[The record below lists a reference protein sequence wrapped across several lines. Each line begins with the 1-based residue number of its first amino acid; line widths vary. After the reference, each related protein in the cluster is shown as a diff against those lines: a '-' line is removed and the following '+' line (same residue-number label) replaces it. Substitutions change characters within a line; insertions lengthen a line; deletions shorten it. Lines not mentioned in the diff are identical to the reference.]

1 MVPTMNAAATLGDWT
16 GRSIDGRFT
25 LLQWLGSSGA
35 GAVFL
40 TELEHDRSQK
50 AVIKL
55 IPKTDVDADAEARLA
70 CWAATAALSHPHLM
84 RLFHAGRCQIDG
96 AQLFYVVTEHA
107 EQDLSQIL
115 PHRPLTPAETR
126 EMLDPVLEALTYL
139 HGHGLVHTRLKPS
152 NIMVVDDQLKL
163 STDSLQT
170 AGESGK
176 PSPVLS
182 IPVFSIYDAPEH
194 AAAAISPAADI
205 WSLGVTLV
213 EALTQHPPVWDRSAQ
228 TEPVVPASIPEPFAS
243 IAKECLRLDPRRRCT
258 LSDIKNRLDPDRLEP
273 APPLPIPASQTASK
287 VTAKGRRAAL
297 VAAVLFLFVVV
308 VALLLR
314 SHQTQPSPPIAEQ
327 PPVVTNPAPP
337 PPSPAPEIPA
347 SKGITAKGAV
357 AERVQPDI
365 LPSAI
370 HSINGHVAVGIRVAV
385 DPGGNVSNATFAS
398 QGPSRYFARMAL
410 EAAQRWKFTP
420 AQVDGQA
427 VSSEWILHFQFTP
440 AGTQV
445 TPVETS
451 P

>member
-1 MVPTMNAAATLGDWT
+1 MVPTMNAAATLGDWV

-55 IPKTDVDADAEARLA
+55 IPDADKDAEARIA
-70 CWAATAALSHPHLM
+70 RWTATTGLSHPHLM
-84 RLFHAGRCQIDG
+84 RLFHAGRCQLDG
-96 AQLFYVVTEHA
+96 AQLLYVVTEYA
-107 EQDLSQIL
+107 GEDLSQVL
-115 PHRPLTPAETR
+115 PERPLTPAETR
-126 EMLDPVLEALTYL
+126 EMLDPVLEALAYL
-139 HGHGLVHTRLKPS
+139 HGHGFVHGRLKPS

-170 AGESGK
+170 TGEPGK
-176 PSPVLS
+176 PSPAL
-182 IPVFSIYDAPEH
+182 SIYDAPER
-194 AAAAISPAADI
+194 ATEAISPAADV

-213 EALTQHPPVWDRSAQ
+213 EALTQHPPAWDRSAQ
-228 TEPVVPASIPEPFAS
+228 TEPVVPEAIPEPFAG
-243 IAKECLRLDPRRRCT
+243 IAKECLRPDPRRRST
-258 LSDIKNRLDPDRLEP
+258 LSDIKARLEGKRLEGRIEP
-273 APPLPIPASQTASK
+273 APPLPIPASKAP
-287 VTAKGRRAAL
+287 AKGRRAAL

-314 SHQTQPSPPIAEQ
+314 SHQTPPSPPIASQ
-327 PPVVTNPAPP
+327 PPVVANPAPLPSSP
-337 PPSPAPEIPA
+337 PPSPAPQNPA
-347 SKGITAKGAV
+347 PKGVTAKGAV

-370 HSINGHVAVGIRVAV
+370 HSINGHVAVAIRVAV
-385 DPGGNVSNATFAS
+385 DSGGNVSNATFGS
-398 QGPSRYFARMAL
+398 PGPSKYFARMAL

-427 VSSEWILHFQFTP
+427 VSSVWILQFRF
-440 AGTQV
+440 TQAATEI